1 MTTLDTLLPMAP
13 SNDIG
18 PGLWAFIAFF
28 ALAVALWL
36 LMRNMNTRV
45 RNITYRARADEEAA
59 AAARA
64 AREQGQAAGTAAE
77 DAETAEAPVAQPAE
91 GTEPA

>member
-59 AAARA
+59 RA

-77 DAETAEAPVAQPAE
+77 DAEAAEAPDAQPAE

>member
-1 MTTLDTLLPMAP
+1 MTTLTATVPMAP

-45 RNITYRARADEEAA
+45 RNISYRARADEEAA

-64 AREQGQAAGTAAE
+64 AREQGQAAGTSSDAPEAQSTQGAE
-77 DAETAEAPVAQPAE
+77 RPDA
-91 GTEPA
+91 

>member
-45 RNITYRARADEEAA
+45 RNISYRARADEEAA

-64 AREQGQAAGTAAE
+64 AREQGQAAGTSS
-77 DAETAEAPVAQPAE
+77 DAPEAQPTQGAE
-91 GTEPA
+91 RPDA

>member
-1 MTTLDTLLPMAP
+1 MTTLTATVPMAP

-18 PGLWAFIAFF
+18 PGLWAFISFF

-36 LMRNMNTRV
+36 LMRNMNARV
-45 RNITYRARADEEAA
+45 RNISYRARADEDAA

-64 AREQGQAAGTAAE
+64 AREQGQAAGTSS
-77 DAETAEAPVAQPAE
+77 DAPEAQPTQGAE
-91 GTEPA
+91 RPDA